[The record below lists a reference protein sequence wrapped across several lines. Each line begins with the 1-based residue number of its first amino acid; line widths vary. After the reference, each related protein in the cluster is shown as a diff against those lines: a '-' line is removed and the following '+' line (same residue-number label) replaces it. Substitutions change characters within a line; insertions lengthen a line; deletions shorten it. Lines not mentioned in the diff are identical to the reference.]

1 MEMSN
6 QNDDK
11 KLLETLRDIS
21 KRLGELEILES
32 DITQATDISKIK
44 ELVDAKIKE
53 KEADE

>member
-6 QNDDK
+6 QNNDK

-32 DITQATDISKIK
+32 DITQAIDISKIK